1 MSKILL
7 VEDDASLRSLLT
19 LTLTRASHQVTE
31 ARDGQEALRLFP
43 EVRPDLVIT
52 DLIMPEMDGIDLL
65 VQLRDRDTKTAVIV
79 ISGGGRVA
87 TEKYMQLARQFGE
100 QCALLV
106 KPFTSS
112 ELLQAVATAC
122 PGN

>member
-7 VEDDASLRSLLT
+7 VEDDASLRNLLT
-19 LTLTRASHQVTE
+19 LPLTRADHEVTE
-31 ARDGQEALRLFP
+31 ARDSQEALRLFP

-65 VQLRDRDTKTAVIV
+65 TQLRDRDTKTAVIV

-87 TEKYMQLARQFGE
+87 TEKYMQLARQLGE

-122 PGN
+122 PGA